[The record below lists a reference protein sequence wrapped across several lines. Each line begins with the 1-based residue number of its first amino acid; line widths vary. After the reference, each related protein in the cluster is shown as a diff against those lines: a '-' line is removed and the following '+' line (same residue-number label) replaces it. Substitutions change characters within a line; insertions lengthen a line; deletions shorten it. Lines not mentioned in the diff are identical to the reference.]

1 MIKFLKFVPVQLTFF
16 LILGILSGNYFNF
29 APIQILWIG
38 CICLVLFIFQY
49 LFSNKTLKLTSVFS
63 VLALLM
69 IFIIGIASITFK
81 NEKNRNEHY
90 SNNAVFALDENR
102 TSIIKIQ
109 KELKPNKFY
118 KRYEAEFLQ
127 LENENV
133 IGRVLINVVKNSNRD
148 SIHIDDELLVIAP
161 IQELKE
167 PLNPFG
173 FNYKKYLNRQQ
184 IFHQINVNDN
194 YYLILDNSRNS
205 INGFA
210 DSIRSKINESLVDNG
225 FKKDELAVIN
235 ALLLGQRNTISKD
248 LLESYKGAGAIH
260 ILAVSGLH
268 IGVILLVLLFIFK
281 PLNYFKNGKLI
292 TAIVI
297 ILLLWCYAI
306 IAGLSASIVRAVSMF
321 TALTIGMQL
330 VKRSNIYNTLII
342 SMFFLLLFNPY
353 YLFDVG
359 FQLSYLAVF
368 SIVWIQPKI
377 YNLWISNYWFFD
389 KVWQLFTVSL
399 AAQIGVL
406 PLSLFY
412 FHQFPGLFFLSNLVI
427 IPFLGIILMFG
438 IGVIILSLANALP
451 VFLAILFQEIIQLMN
466 QFVEWIA
473 NQSFFLIQNIT
484 FSFSLMMSIY
494 CIIFLTFKWIE
505 KKNYSRLIFVL
516 FAILVFSSVLI
527 YEKFELE
534 TKNELVIFNKSKSSI
549 IGRRFGD
556 SLVVNSG
563 NTIDKLEYVI
573 RPYLVGSGIGE
584 NYQKNES
591 KRLFRHLD
599 DTILVI
605 DSIGIYE
612 LLSIKPTI
620 ILIQNSPKINL
631 DRMLKRLQPRILVAD
646 GSNYK
651 SYLKKIEQ
659 TCVKNKTPF
668 HNTMEKGAYIIN

>member
-16 LILGILSGNYFNF
+16 LILGILSGNYFDF

-38 CICLVLFIFQY
+38 CIFLVLFIFQY
-49 LFSNKTLKLTSVFS
+49 LFSNKTLKLISVFS
-63 VLALLM
+63 VSALLM

-81 NEKNRNEHY
+81 NEKNRKEHY
-90 SNNAVFALDENR
+90 SNNAVFTLDENS

-127 LENENV
+127 LENEMV
-133 IGRVLINVVKNSNRD
+133 IGRVLINIVKNSNRD

-194 YYLILDNSRNS
+194 YFLILYNSRNS
-205 INGFA
+205 FNGFA

-292 TAIVI
+292 TAIII
-297 ILLLWCYAI
+297 ILLLWCYAV

-377 YNLWISNYWFFD
+377 YNLWNSNYWFFD

-451 VFLAILFQEIIQLMN
+451 EFLAILFQEIIQLMN

-505 KKNYSRLIFVL
+505 KKNYSRLILVL

-584 NYQKNES
+584 NYQMNES

-631 DRMLKRLQPRILVAD
+631 DRMLKRLQPRIVVAD